1 MEHPVTTGQEESSLS
16 LNPFL
21 SYFPEPVFANSNK
34 APLHF
39 LLSIPQKKKNALIVG
54 FVATTA

>member
-1 MEHPVTTGQEESSLS
+1 MEHPVTTGQEESPLS

-34 APLHF
+34 APLDC
-39 LLSIPQKKKNALIVG
+39 LLSIPQRKKNEM
-54 FVATTA
+54 F

>member
-1 MEHPVTTGQEESSLS
+1 MEDDPVTTGQEHE
-16 LNPFL
+16 PFL

-39 LLSIPQKKKNALIVG
+39 LLSIPQKKEKNEM
-54 FVATTA
+54 F